1 MNAVGTQR
9 SCTKTACSL
18 PAAATLT
25 FNYADSTV
33 VLGPM
38 SQRAE
43 PHAHDLC
50 AKHSRQFTAPVGW
63 EFLRL
68 TTDLAEDDDLL
79 AVAHAVNAPDA
90 PTDPADAASGTIQ
103 PVDRSVAPTRP
114 TPLPDQQTGLR
125 LIRPE

>member
-1 MNAVGTQR
+1 MGTQR
-9 SCTKTACSL
+9 LCTKTACSNT
-18 PAAATLT
+18 AAATLT

-50 AKHSRQFTAPVGW
+50 AKHAQQFTAPVGW
-63 EFLRL
+63 EFLQL
-68 TTDLAEDDDLL
+68 TDHLDEDTDDLL
-79 AVAHAVNAPDA
+79 AVAKAVNAPDEVEE
-90 PTDPADAASGTIQ
+90 PADASSGTVQ
-103 PVDRSVAPTRP
+103 QVDRSVTPTRP
-114 TPLPDQQTGLR
+114 TLMTESTPNLR

>member
-1 MNAVGTQR
+1 MGTQR
-9 SCTKTACSL
+9 LCTKTACSNS
-18 PAAATLT
+18 AAATLT

-50 AKHSRQFTAPVGW
+50 AKHAHQFTAPLGW
-63 EFLRL
+63 EFLQL
-68 TTDLAEDDDLL
+68 TENLTDDDDLL
-79 AVAHAVNAPDA
+79 AVANAVSAPESPEA
-90 PTDPADAASGTIQ
+90 PAEASSGTIQ

-114 TPLPDQQTGLR
+114 SPLPEQHVGLR

>member
-1 MNAVGTQR
+1 MGTQR
-9 SCTKTACSL
+9 LCTKTACSQ

-50 AKHSRQFTAPVGW
+50 AKHARQFTAPVGW
-63 EFLRL
+63 EFLQL
-68 TTDLAEDDDLL
+68 TSDLPAEDDDLL
-79 AVAHAVNAPDA
+79 AVARAVNTPATPA
-90 PTDPADAASGTIQ
+90 VPADAASGTVQ

-114 TPLPDQQTGLR
+114 TPLPEQHTGLR

>member
-1 MNAVGTQR
+1 MGTQR
-9 SCTKTACSL
+9 ICTKTACSN

-25 FNYADSTV
+25 FNYAESTV

-50 AKHSRQFTAPVGW
+50 AKHAQQFTAPVGW

-68 TTDLAEDDDLL
+68 TAELDEDTDDLL
-79 AVAHAVNAPDA
+79 AVANAVNAPEDE
-90 PTDPADAASGTIQ
+90 DEPADASSGTIQ
-103 PVDRSVAPTRP
+103 QVDRSVAPTRP
-114 TPLPDQQTGLR
+114 ELMAEQPNNLR
-125 LIRPE
+125 LLRPE

>member
-1 MNAVGTQR
+1 M
-9 SCTKTACSL
+9 KTACSNS
-18 PAAATLT
+18 AAATLT

-43 PHAHDLC
+43 PHAHDFC
-50 AKHSRQFTAPVGW
+50 AKHARQFTAPVGW
-63 EFLRL
+63 EFLQL
-68 TTDLAEDDDLL
+68 TEGIFGDDDDLL
-79 AVAHAVNAPDA
+79 AVAHAVTAEEPVA
-90 PTDPADAASGTIQ
+90 QPADASSGTVQ

-114 TPLPDQQTGLR
+114 APLAGHPAPLR

>member
-1 MNAVGTQR
+1 VGTQR
-9 SCTKTACSL
+9 LCTKTACSNS
-18 PAAATLT
+18 AAATLT

-50 AKHSRQFTAPVGW
+50 AKHAQQFTAPVGW
-63 EFLRL
+63 EFLQL
-68 TTDLAEDDDLL
+68 IEDLNDGDDLL
-79 AVAHAVNAPDA
+79 AVANAVNAD
-90 PTDPADAASGTIQ
+90 DEIDEPADASSGTVQ

-114 TPLPDQQTGLR
+114 TAMPDYSSPLR
-125 LIRPE
+125 VVRPE

>member
-1 MNAVGTQR
+1 MGTQR
-9 SCTKTACSL
+9 LCTKTACSNT
-18 PAAATLT
+18 AAATLT
-25 FNYADSTV
+25 FNYAESTV

-50 AKHSRQFTAPVGW
+50 AKHAQQFTAPVGW

-68 TTDLAEDDDLL
+68 TEELTADADDLL
-79 AVAHAVNAPDA
+79 AVANAVNAPDEVEE
-90 PTDPADAASGTIQ
+90 PADASSGTIQ

-114 TPLPDQQTGLR
+114 EPMTEQPTKLR
-125 LIRPE
+125 LLRPE

>member
-1 MNAVGTQR
+1 MGTQR
-9 SCTKTACSL
+9 LCTKTACSNS
-18 PAAATLT
+18 AAATLT

-50 AKHSRQFTAPVGW
+50 AKHAQQFTAPVGW
-63 EFLRL
+63 EFLQL
-68 TTDLAEDDDLL
+68 IEDLSDSDDLL
-79 AVAHAVNAPDA
+79 AVANAVNADDEIDEPVEA
-90 PTDPADAASGTIQ
+90 SSGTVQ

-114 TPLPDQQTGLR
+114 TAMPDYSSPLR
-125 LIRPE
+125 VVRPE

>member
-9 SCTKTACSL
+9 LCTKTACSL

-25 FNYADSTV
+25 FNYAESTV

-50 AKHSRQFTAPVGW
+50 TKHSRQFTAPVGW

-79 AVAHAVNAPDA
+79 AVAHAVNTSDV
-90 PTDPADAASGTIQ
+90 PADAASGTIQ

-114 TPLPDQQTGLR
+114 TPLPDQQAGLR

>member
-1 MNAVGTQR
+1 VGTQR
-9 SCTKTACSL
+9 LCTKTACSNS
-18 PAAATLT
+18 AAATLT

-50 AKHSRQFTAPVGW
+50 AKHAQQFTAPVGW
-63 EFLRL
+63 EFLQL
-68 TTDLAEDDDLL
+68 IEDLSDSDDLL
-79 AVAHAVNAPDA
+79 AVANAVNADDEIDEPVEA
-90 PTDPADAASGTIQ
+90 SSGTVQ

-114 TPLPDQQTGLR
+114 TAMPDYSSPLR
-125 LIRPE
+125 VVRPE

>member
-1 MNAVGTQR
+1 MGTQR
-9 SCTKTACSL
+9 LCTKTACSNS
-18 PAAATLT
+18 AAATLT

-50 AKHSRQFTAPVGW
+50 AKHSQQFTAPVGW

-68 TTDLAEDDDLL
+68 TEELTQDDDDLL
-79 AVAHAVNAPDA
+79 AVANAVNAPEEVEEPVDA
-90 PTDPADAASGTIQ
+90 SSGTIQ

-114 TPLPDQQTGLR
+114 APMTEKPANLR
-125 LIRPE
+125 LLRPE

>member
-1 MNAVGTQR
+1 MGTQR
-9 SCTKTACSL
+9 LCTKTACSNS
-18 PAAATLT
+18 AAATLT

-50 AKHSRQFTAPVGW
+50 AKHAQQFTAPVGW
-63 EFLRL
+63 EFLQL
-68 TTDLAEDDDLL
+68 IEDLNDGDDLL
-79 AVAHAVNAPDA
+79 AVANAVNAD
-90 PTDPADAASGTIQ
+90 DEIDEPADASSGTVQ

-114 TPLPDQQTGLR
+114 TAMPDYSSPLR
-125 LIRPE
+125 VVRPE

>member
-1 MNAVGTQR
+1 MGTQR
-9 SCTKTACSL
+9 LCTKTACSNT
-18 PAAATLT
+18 AAATLT

-50 AKHSRQFTAPVGW
+50 AKHAQQFTAPVGW

-68 TTDLAEDDDLL
+68 TEELDDDADDLL
-79 AVAHAVNAPDA
+79 AVAKAVNAPEEA
-90 PTDPADAASGTIQ
+90 EEPVEASSGTVQ

-114 TPLPDQQTGLR
+114 EPITDKPANLR
-125 LIRPE
+125 LLRPE

>member
-1 MNAVGTQR
+1 MGTQR
-9 SCTKTACSL
+9 LCTKTACSNS
-18 PAAATLT
+18 AAATLT

-50 AKHSRQFTAPVGW
+50 AKHAQQFTAPVGW
-63 EFLRL
+63 EFLQL
-68 TTDLAEDDDLL
+68 TEDLTDDDDLL
-79 AVAHAVNAPDA
+79 AVANAVNADDEA
-90 PTDPADAASGTIQ
+90 PEPADASSGTVH

-114 TPLPDQQTGLR
+114 TPMADKPGILR
-125 LIRPE
+125 LVRGE

>member
-1 MNAVGTQR
+1 MGTQR
-9 SCTKTACSL
+9 LCTKTACSNS
-18 PAAATLT
+18 AAATLT

-50 AKHSRQFTAPVGW
+50 AKHAQQFTAPVGW
-63 EFLRL
+63 DFLQL
-68 TTDLAEDDDLL
+68 TEGLIDDSDDLL
-79 AVAHAVNAPDA
+79 AVANAVNADDELPE
-90 PTDPADAASGTIQ
+90 PADASSGTVQ

-114 TPLPDQQTGLR
+114 TPLADKPGTLR
-125 LIRPE
+125 LVRPE